1 VPVEVLGGHRRAPR
15 RGTRHYRA
23 EHASLA
29 LLGTPAADRLAAM
42 EFLYNVFV
50 FLHFASW
57 ALVFGGSIAS
67 MRTKALYKGVSHG
80 AMGAVVAGVIMVGIA
95 EMGGLW
101 DDGGPSM
108 AKIGVKLVI
117 ALAVA
122 VLAVIAVRKG
132 EDVSKGL
139 KGAVLGLTLVNILVA
154 VFWN

>member
-1 VPVEVLGGHRRAPR
+1 
-15 RGTRHYRA
+15 
-23 EHASLA
+23 
-29 LLGTPAADRLAAM
+29 M

-67 MRTKALYKGVSHG
+67 LRTKALYKGVSHG
-80 AMGAVVAGVIMVGIA
+80 AMGAAAAGIIMVGIA

-101 DDGGPSM
+101 DDDGPSM
-108 AKIGVKLVI
+108 AKIGVKLVV

-122 VLAVIAVRKG
+122 VLAVLAVRKG
-132 EDVSKGL
+132 EDVSPGL
-139 KGAVLGLTLVNILVA
+139 KRSVLGLTLVNILVA

>member
-1 VPVEVLGGHRRAPR
+1 
-15 RGTRHYRA
+15 
-23 EHASLA
+23 
-29 LLGTPAADRLAAM
+29 M

-67 MRTKALYKGVSHG
+67 LRTKALYKGVSHG
-80 AMGAVVAGVIMVGIA
+80 AMGAAAAGIIMVGIA
-95 EMGGLW
+95 EMAGPFGGGEL
-101 DDGGPSM
+101 DM
-108 AKIGVKLVI
+108 AKIGVKLVV

-122 VLAVIAVRKG
+122 VLAVLAVRKG
-132 EDVSKGL
+132 EDVSPGL

>member
-1 VPVEVLGGHRRAPR
+1 
-15 RGTRHYRA
+15 
-23 EHASLA
+23 
-29 LLGTPAADRLAAM
+29 M

-57 ALVFGGSIAS
+57 ALVLGGALAS

-80 AMGAVVAGVIMVGIA
+80 AMGAVVAGVIMVGVA

-122 VLAVIAVRKG
+122 VTAVLAVRKG
-132 EDVSKGL
+132 DDVSPGL
-139 KGAVLGLTLVNILVA
+139 KGSVLGLTLVNILVA

>member
-1 VPVEVLGGHRRAPR
+1 VVYVTPRARRQF
-15 RGTRHYRA
+15 RA
-23 EHASLA
+23 IASL
-29 LLGTPAADRLAAM
+29 AADRLPTM

-122 VLAVIAVRKG
+122 VLAVLAVRKG
-132 EDVSKGL
+132 ENVSQGL

>member
-1 VPVEVLGGHRRAPR
+1 
-15 RGTRHYRA
+15 
-23 EHASLA
+23 
-29 LLGTPAADRLAAM
+29 
-42 EFLYNVFV
+42 
-50 FLHFASW
+50 
-57 ALVFGGSIAS
+57 
-67 MRTKALYKGVSHG
+67 
-80 AMGAVVAGVIMVGIA
+80 MGAVVAGVIMVGVA

-122 VLAVIAVRKG
+122 VLAVLAVRKG